1 MTSDGWTYYTPTAD
15 GTPPPRRTPSDTLD
29 ITVEFQNT
37 FGHWR
42 YIDNPSWL
50 TGTPYRY
57 RDVAPYSGCGKCN
70 HPACGQCFPQ
80 GEEPPLP
87 MDMPENPKAIY
98 GRAKPSLGLFPS
110 AALIECA
117 GVFQSGA
124 DKYGLANWRKDPVE
138 SMTYV
143 HASLRHIFKWVDGQN
158 QDEESGSHE
167 LAHAIACLAILIDAD
182 YVDRLIDDRPHEG
195 RAADHLA
202 ARTKPI
208 P

>member
-1 MTSDGWTYYTPTAD
+1 MTS
-15 GTPPPRRTPSDTLD
+15 S
-29 ITVEFQNT
+29 
-37 FGHWR
+37 
-42 YIDNPSWL
+42 
-50 TGTPYRY
+50 
-57 RDVAPYSGCGKCN
+57 CGKCN
-70 HPACGQCFPQ
+70 HPACGQCYPHGDEQ
-80 GEEPPLP
+80 PTPP

-143 HASLRHIFKWVDGQN
+143 HAALRHIFKWVDGQN
-158 QDEESGSHE
+158 YDEESGSHE

-182 YVDRLIDDRPHEG
+182 YVDRLIDDRPHKG
-195 RAADHLA
+195 CAADHIA